1 MKGHCSVFK
10 RLSVVP
16 LRVIL
21 GKEDGHIKDFGK
33 KILRKETTRNI

>member
-1 MKGHCSVFK
+1 MKGHCSAFR

-21 GKEDGHIKDFGK
+21 RKEDGYIKDFGK
-33 KILRKETTRNI
+33 KILRKETTGNI